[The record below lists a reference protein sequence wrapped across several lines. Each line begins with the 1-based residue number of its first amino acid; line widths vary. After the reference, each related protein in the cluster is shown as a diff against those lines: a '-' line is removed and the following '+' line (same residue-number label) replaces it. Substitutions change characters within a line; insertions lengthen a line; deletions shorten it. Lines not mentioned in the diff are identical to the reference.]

1 MQAYWTTTKPDGT
14 PITDGRLCRVVDLED
29 GSIPVRVY
37 GRDQDEVFSKI
48 ERTMATA
55 QLTVNTQRNGNGHGG
70 AQPPAN
76 GQGAAPPLADAR
88 ILSADD
94 TMRLTADLQNPAK
107 SAEASY
113 KLSESERAKRTQAQE
128 QYLAVCRGFAPR
140 HPEFFNHKTNRTLL
154 INKAL
159 LTVGQDIQKITA
171 EVLDLCYRDL
181 VEADALLTE
190 NDVRPADLEDEQNH
204 QPSTAQ
210 PGGNP
215 GPVPV
220 RPSSGVTSS
229 TGHRSNRL
237 GAPAA
242 PQWKPKLTLEEISK
256 LTTKE
261 TDAILRGTHS
271 RISRKDYDEACDY
284 WYSAARATA

>member
-14 PITDGRLCRVVDLED
+14 PITGGRLCRVVDLED

-37 GRDQDEVFSKI
+37 GKTQDEIFSKI

-55 QLTVNTQRNGNGHGG
+55 QLTVNDARRGNNDG

-76 GQGAAPPLADAR
+76 RQGAAPPLSNPA
-88 ILSADD
+88 ILSADE
-94 TMRLTADLQNPAK
+94 TMRLTVDLQNPAK

-113 KLSESERAKRTQAQE
+113 KLAESERAKRTDAQE
-128 QYLAVCRGFAPR
+128 QYLSVCRGFAPR

-159 LTVGQDIQKITA
+159 LTVGQDVSKITA
-171 EVLDLCYRDL
+171 EVLDLCYEEL
-181 VEADALLTE
+181 IAADALLTE
-190 NDVRPADLEDEQNH
+190 NEVRPEETH
-204 QPSTAQ
+204 QPSTVPPNGSSA
-210 PGGNP
+210 
-215 GPVPV
+215 PVLV
-220 RPSSGVTSS
+220 RPANGVTSS
-229 TGHRSNRL
+229 TSHRSSRL
-237 GAPAA
+237 GAPTA
-242 PQWKPKLTLEEISK
+242 PQWKPKLTQDEIGK

-271 RISRKDYDEACDY
+271 KIAKKDYEEACEY
-284 WYSAARATA
+284 FWSKSRATA